1 MAVKA
6 FINLTGMYPV
16 GSRWCS
22 TRSPSRQFVA
32 VNPDPTAM
40 SRPLV
45 RRITDDQGNHPLD
58 PRVYDLTACD
68 ASGQFEYTVIRTEP
82 PQRDGITIS
91 DYFA

>member
-1 MAVKA
+1 MLVKA

-16 GSRWCS
+16 GWRWCS

-40 SRPLV
+40 SSPLV
-45 RRITDDQGNHPLD
+45 PRILVDQGNHLLD
-58 PRVYDLTACD
+58 LHVYDLTARD
-68 ASGQFEYTVIRTEP
+68 ASGQFEYTVIRTEH

-91 DYFA
+91 DHFA